1 MADSLSSPV
10 TPASSPFHNPRR
22 YFLPA
27 IVLIGWLALVTV
39 VLVADQPVEE
49 CWDRLTENVA
59 VADGVAVFLTLM
71 VSYHSIGLG
80 LLLLCLLD
88 RRLRW
93 QFMRRA
99 AMLML
104 GQAVLC
110 GLIKQFFGRLRPN
123 VAAEATIFY
132 GPSTSFMSYSFP
144 SGHAT
149 AAWTLAGIM
158 STYYPRWKW
167 LFMILATAVCL
178 SRVQLDRHFPSDILA
193 GGLLGWY
200 LSTWALRRLRRPVP
214 PDAADATAPEP
225 AAA

>member
-1 MADSLSSPV
+1 MAESLSSPV
-10 TPASSPFHNPRR
+10 ASMASPFRSPRR
-22 YFLPA
+22 YLLPA
-27 IVLIGWLALVTV
+27 IVLISWLALVTV
-39 VLVADQPVEE
+39 VLVADQPVERY
-49 CWDRLTENVA
+49 WDRLTENVA
-59 VADGVAVFLTLM
+59 VADGVAVFLTLL

-93 QFMRRA
+93 QFMRHA
-99 AMLML
+99 AVLML

-110 GLIKQFFGRLRPN
+110 GLIKQLFGRLRPN

-132 GPSTSFMSYSFP
+132 GPSTSFMSFSFP

-200 LSTWALRRLRRPVP
+200 LAVWTLKWLRRPARP
-214 PDAADATAPEP
+214 EKAPEP